1 MKKRTSRYTLR
12 LLILASSCLLG
23 VASGWGQQ
31 VHKAVSAEKK
41 AEMEKEERKKIPLY
55 QGLSLEWEIAGL
67 ASHLLGS
74 DILNS
79 EIALRANLKNRF
91 LPVVEAGYG
100 KADAINDGNNLHY
113 KTSAPYFRIGV
124 DYNIFHKKTHLPGY
138 IYAGLRYGMTSFSYD
153 VSGPDMTDPNYGS
166 VNVMPYSY
174 SGLKSNAS
182 WAEGVFGLKV
192 RIYKGFCMGWSVRY
206 KIRISVKNHENAVP
220 WYIPGFGKNASSGF
234 NLMYN
239 LIYNLPF

>member
-1 MKKRTSRYTLR
+1 MKKKTSKYTLR
-12 LLILASSCLLG
+12 LLILASSWLLCL
-23 VASGWGQQ
+23 ASGWSQQ
-31 VHKAVSAEKK
+31 VHKAVPAQKKAEEKK
-41 AEMEKEERKKIPLY
+41 AAEEHVPLY

-67 ASHLLGS
+67 GSYLLGS

-91 LPVVEAGYG
+91 LPVVEIGYG
-100 KADAINDGNNLHY
+100 KADAINDGNDLHY
-113 KTSAPYFRIGV
+113 KTSAPYFRIGA

-138 IYAGLRYGMTSFSYD
+138 IYAGLRYGMSSFTYD
-153 VSGPDMTDPNYGS
+153 VSGPDMTDSNYGG
-166 VNVMPYSY
+166 VNVVPYAY

-182 WAEGVFGLKV
+182 WVEGVFGLKV
-192 RIYKGFCMGWSVRY
+192 KIYKGFCMGWSVRY
-206 KIRISVKNHENAVP
+206 KMRLSVKGHENSIP
-220 WYIPGFGKNASSGF
+220 WYVPGFGKNAGSSF